1 MAGTRT
7 NIAEQLRNATK
18 VGTELAPGRQTVQPQ
33 SSAPATRSSPDH
45 PGSSQVTDSRQGDG
59 KTNGLPGLPPVALFP
74 PPESSDPAERLAHCT
89 EAIRRADRQTEL
101 ATERITQQ
109 YLLWVGEPYRIV
121 RDEDL
126 FLLEGYPTFDAW
138 GQALNGHSGD
148 YMNKVIRIAPVVR
161 ALASVTRRQL
171 KERPLRPLVAI
182 QRDHG
187 DEAVRECWLAAGA
200 AGDLTERGL
209 RAAAVRC
216 GYTLP
221 VDPAPEPTEIP
232 PQQQQLE
239 PSHIL
244 HLAKL
249 RHLAADNPGQALELC
264 RQLQDELA
272 RLEQDLTAQTA
283 HPAT

>member
-7 NIAEQLRNATK
+7 SIAEQLRNATK
-18 VGTELAPGRQTVQPQ
+18 VGTELDPGRQTVQPQ
-33 SSAPATRSSPDH
+33 SSAPAAQSSPDH
-45 PGSSQVTDSRQGDG
+45 AQSSQVTASRQNDG
-59 KTNGLPGLPPVALFP
+59 KTNSLPSLPPVTLFP

-121 RDEDL
+121 RDEEL
-126 FLLEGYPTFDAW
+126 FRLEGYPTFDAW
-138 GQALNGHSGD
+138 GRALNGRSGD
-148 YMNKVIRIAPVVR
+148 YMNKVVRIAPVVR
-161 ALASVTRRQL
+161 ALSSVTRRQL
-171 KERPLRPLVAI
+171 KEQPLRPLVAV

-221 VDPAPEPTEIP
+221 VEAAPEPAVI

-249 RHLAADNPGQALELC
+249 RRLAADDPGQALELC
-264 RQLQDELA
+264 RQLQGELA

-283 HPAT
+283 DPAT